1 MENNL
6 YIVATPIGN
15 LEDMTLR
22 AIRILKEV
30 DLIAAEDTRHTHILL
45 NHYQIKNRLISFRE
59 AAGRAKV
66 DSDID
71 YIISEINS
79 GKSVAYVSDAGT
91 PGLSD
96 PGQYLVRRVI
106 EAGISI
112 VPIPGSSA
120 LATAISIVG
129 FHCQNILF
137 LGFLPKKKGR
147 QTLLTNLS
155 NSQKIYDAI
164 VFYENTHRLIQ
175 TLEDL
180 SNVETNGRSSLQIET
195 VVVCREMTKI
205 YEEFVRGSVGEVKEY
220 FEKNPNKLKGEVTV
234 VVKIKK

>member
-1 MENNL
+1 MLLEIHDKYFWLFGGQKLQKILNLLKNNQ
-6 YIVATPIGN
+6 
-15 LEDMTLR
+15 D
-22 AIRILKEV
+22 
-30 DLIAAEDTRHTHILL
+30 IAL
-45 NHYQIKNRLISFRE
+45 
-59 AAGRAKV
+59 
-66 DSDID
+66 
-71 YIISEINS
+71 
-79 GKSVAYVSDAGT
+79 VSDAGT